1 MAAIGGKA
9 AENAASYAAANP
21 QPASYDPPVYGRFV
35 PQISPTP
42 AVPAPVA
49 VVAAPVV
56 TAVKVATVEMLQ
68 MQQET
73 LPEELMTNL
82 IFENIGGQELL
93 SVTRQDIVNSPR
105 VIYQPIKNLNGIAI
119 ENNSSNIIPMFES
132 SNNHF
137 DNFTIKLDGYVDKD
151 FSEDDTSHIYLDNDA
166 GQIIINLVNVK
177 PNQQVEVEILGSVT
191 SFDDTIYTGV

>member
-1 MAAIGGKA
+1 MAIGEKTQA
-9 AENAASYAAANP
+9 AATSYAAANP

-42 AVPAPVA
+42 AAPEPVA
-49 VVAAPVV
+49 VIAAPVV
-56 TAVKVATVEMLQ
+56 SAVKVATVEMLQ

-119 ENNSSNIIPMFES
+119 ENSSSNIIPMFES

-137 DNFTIKLDGYVDKD
+137 DNFTIKLDSYVDKD
-151 FSEDDTSHIYLDNDA
+151 FSEDDSSHIYLDAEA
-166 GQIIINLVNVK
+166 GQIVINLINVK
-177 PNQQVEVEILGSVT
+177 ANQQVEVEILGSAT
-191 SFDDTIYTGV
+191 SFNDTIYTGV